1 MTRLRKEY
9 LYRRSLI
16 GKERD
21 TYEKKKKIREA
32 LQGNY
37 LTFFGGVESG
47 SDRDRKF

>member
-9 LYRRSLI
+9 LYRRSLV

-37 LTFFGGVESG
+37 NCFLRIFESG
-47 SDRDRKF
+47 SDRDRE